1 MEMSLKRFR
10 AAKILG
16 RFGLYTAILAVLAV
30 VLLPFLWMVS
40 GSFKTTL
47 EIQSADVTNPDL
59 EPRWIPRR
67 FTLENYEKV
76 NATVRIMDYF
86 RNSLIISLGTMVAG
100 IALSLMA
107 AYALSRYAFWG
118 RGIYT
123 MSLLVTQM
131 FPGISFLIPYFVL
144 FVWLGKITGLPLKN
158 TYFGLI
164 LTYTSF
170 SLPFSVLM
178 LRNYLESI
186 PREIDEQAA
195 IDGCSPWGTLFRI
208 ILPLAKPGIAAV
220 AIYSFIMAWNELLF
234 ASVLTGQDTKTVSL
248 GLLEYITAQQA
259 RWAGM
264 MAACII
270 VSLPVLVLFTT
281 MQKQIVEGLVAGAT
295 KG

>member
-1 MEMSLKRFR
+1 MASRRKRTR
-10 AAKILG
+10 LLG
-16 RFGLYTAILAVLAV
+16 RIGLYFAVLAVLAV
-30 VLLPFLWMVS
+30 TLFPVLWMVS
-40 GSFKTTL
+40 GSFKRTL
-47 EIQSADVTNPDL
+47 EIQSADISDPNLSPS
-59 EPRWIPRR
+59 WIPRNP
-67 FTLENYEKV
+67 TLENYQKV

-86 RNSLIISLGTMVAG
+86 RNSLIISVGTMIAG
-100 IALSLMA
+100 ILLSMMA

-118 RGIYT
+118 RTVYST
-123 MSLLVTQM
+123 MLLVTQM

-144 FVWLGKITGLPLKN
+144 FVWAGKLTGFPLKN

-178 LRNYLESI
+178 LRNYLESV
-186 PREIDEQAA
+186 PKEIDEQAA
-195 IDGCSPWGTLFRI
+195 IDGCTPWGTLFRI
-208 ILPLAKPGIAAV
+208 VVPLAKPGIAAV
-220 AIYSFIMAWNELLF
+220 GIYSFIMAWNELLF

-248 GLLEYITAQQA
+248 GLLEYITAQEA

-264 MAACII
+264 MAACVI
-270 VSLPVLVLFTT
+270 VSVPVLILFTL